1 MGAETAQAP
10 AAEAEPIEEEEP
22 TMTFD
27 EYEKA
32 NADKMAAL
40 NSMGKYEEVVIEA
53 DDAVVLAPKA
63 GAEDE
68 FALIFHDSSM
78 DKKVFAKKEAREGYK
93 QADQILNMKYVDPN
107 ADGGREY
114 PRRSGTGKGREQT
127 RGGGGRGNWGKGGFQ
142 APRDNQSSGGKAN
155 IDLSNDMAFP
165 TLGA

>member
-1 MGAETAQAP
+1 MG
-10 AAEAEPIEEEEP
+10 EEEEP
-22 TMTFD
+22 TMTF
-27 EYEKA
+27 EAYEKA

-40 NSMGKYEEVVIEA
+40 NSLNKYEEVVIEN

-107 ADGGREY
+107 ADD
-114 PRRSGTGKGREQT
+114 GKG
-127 RGGGGRGNWGKGGFQ
+127 GGKRKGGKGDRRQGGKGGFQ

>member
-1 MGAETAQAP
+1 MG
-10 AAEAEPIEEEEP
+10 
-22 TMTFD
+22 
-27 EYEKA
+27 
-32 NADKMAAL
+32 
-40 NSMGKYEEVVIEA
+40 EA

-107 ADGGREY
+107 ADD
-114 PRRSGTGKGREQT
+114 
-127 RGGGGRGNWGKGGFQ
+127 GKGGGKGKGGKGDRQ

-165 TLGA
+165 TLG

>member
-1 MGAETAQAP
+1 MG
-10 AAEAEPIEEEEP
+10 
-22 TMTFD
+22 
-27 EYEKA
+27 
-32 NADKMAAL
+32 
-40 NSMGKYEEVVIEA
+40 EA

-107 ADGGREY
+107 ADE
-114 PRRSGTGKGREQT
+114 GKG
-127 RGGGGRGNWGKGGFQ
+127 GGKGKGGKGDRRQGGKGDRRKGGFQ